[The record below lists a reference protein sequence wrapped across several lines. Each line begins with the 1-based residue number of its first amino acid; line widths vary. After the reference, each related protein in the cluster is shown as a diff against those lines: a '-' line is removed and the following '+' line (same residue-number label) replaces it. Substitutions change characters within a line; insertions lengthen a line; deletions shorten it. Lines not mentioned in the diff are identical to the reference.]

1 MPKKS
6 DIKGD
11 KRRKQKKKPKIQKKS
26 TTKGDYK
33 K

>member
-11 KRRKQKKKPKIQKKS
+11 KRRKQKKKPKIQNDNIQKV
-26 TTKGDYK
+26 
-33 K
+33 